1 MQALYYSREK
11 ISKILNKRPISII
24 SKNLLFI
31 SSVKFFLSLFE
42 RQKKIHNKSRQTEA
56 RNIRDIQPIMPLYF
70 FSFFFFFRIPPSK
83 NDESR
88 KMVKIFNLLDHDK
101 SRKDF

>member
-42 RQKKIHNKSRQTEA
+42 REA
-56 RNIRDIQPIMPLYF
+56 KENTQQVATNGSTKYPRHSAHYASL
-70 FSFFFFFRIPPSK
+70 FFFFFFFVYLPRK
-83 NDESR
+83 TTSR
-88 KMVKIFNLLDHDK
+88 EKWWKFLTC
-101 SRKDF
+101 

>member
-42 RQKKIHNKSRQTEA
+42 REA
-56 RNIRDIQPIMPLYF
+56 KENTQQVATNGSTKYPRHSAHYAFL
-70 FSFFFFFRIPPSK
+70 FFFFFFFFVYLPRK
-83 NDESR
+83 TTSR
-88 KMVKIFNLLDHDK
+88 EKW
-101 SRKDF
+101 

>member
-42 RQKKIHNKSRQTEA
+42 RKAKENTQQVATNEISETFSPLCL
-56 RNIRDIQPIMPLYF
+56 PIF
-70 FSFFFFFRIPPSK
+70 FLFFFFVYLPRK
-83 NDESR
+83 TTSR
-88 KMVKIFNLLDHDK
+88 EKW
-101 SRKDF
+101 

>member
-42 RQKKIHNKSRQTEA
+42 RQKKTHNKSRQTEA
-56 RNIRDIQPIMPLYF
+56 RNIRDIQPIMPSYF
-70 FSFFFFFRIPPSK
+70 FSFFFFFVYLPRK
-83 NDESR
+83 TTSR
-88 KMVKIFNLLDHDK
+88 EKWWKFLTC
-101 SRKDF
+101 

>member
-42 RQKKIHNKSRQTEA
+42 RQKKTHNKSRQTEA
-56 RNIRDIQPIMPLYF
+56 RNIRDIQPIMPPYF
-70 FSFFFFFRIPPSK
+70 FLFFFSYTSLEKRRVEK
-83 NDESR
+83 NGEN
-88 KMVKIFNLLDHDK
+88 F
-101 SRKDF
+101 

>member
-42 RQKKIHNKSRQTEA
+42 RQKKTHNKSRQTEA
-56 RNIRDIQPIMPLYF
+56 RNIRDIQPIMPSYF
-70 FSFFFFFRIPPSK
+70 FSFFFFRIPPSK

>member
-42 RQKKIHNKSRQTEA
+42 REA
-56 RNIRDIQPIMPLYF
+56 KENTQQVATNEISETFSPLCLPIF
-70 FSFFFFFRIPPSK
+70 FLFFFRIPPSK